1 MKVNLNDQVLLP
13 NQVTKKSVDAFKLK
27 NFISLYLADDADY
40 SCAKIL
46 EYIGELNVN
55 TTKW

>member
-13 NQVTKKSVDAFKLK
+13 NQATEKSVDAFKLK

-40 SCAKIL
+40 SCEKIL
-46 EYIGELNVN
+46 EYRGELNVN